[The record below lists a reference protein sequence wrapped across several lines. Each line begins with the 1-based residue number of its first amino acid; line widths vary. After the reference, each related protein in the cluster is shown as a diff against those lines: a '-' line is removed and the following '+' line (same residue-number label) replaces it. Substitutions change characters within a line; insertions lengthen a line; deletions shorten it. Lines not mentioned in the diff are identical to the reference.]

1 MKNIILVVLSVISLS
16 AHSQN
21 SDSLAIRQTML
32 DYVEGYYNADWQ
44 RVTKAVHPELV
55 KRIIITDSSGMSAI
69 NNQGASTLI
78 LGAKRRKKENGE
90 PFKADIHVYDIFKNV
105 ALAKIATNKFLFID
119 YAQLAKINGEWKIIN
134 VLWAQ

>member
-1 MKNIILVVLSVISLS
+1 MKSILLVLLIISVS

-21 SDSLAIRQTML
+21 PDSIAIRQTML

-78 LGAKRRKKENGE
+78 LGAKRRKKETGE
-90 PFKADIHVYDIFKNV
+90 PFKADIHVYDIFKNAAV
-105 ALAKIATNKFLFID
+105 AKIATNKFQFID